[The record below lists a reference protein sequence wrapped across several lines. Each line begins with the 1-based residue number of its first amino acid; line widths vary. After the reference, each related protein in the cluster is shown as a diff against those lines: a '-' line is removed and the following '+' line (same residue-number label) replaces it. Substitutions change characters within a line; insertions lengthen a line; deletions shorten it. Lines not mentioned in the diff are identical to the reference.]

1 MGETIEEKVEAAV
14 ETVTK
19 EQPKEKKDTLGDEG
33 EFFVRRI
40 AEEVTKSIAGLL
52 NPPKPAVVADEE
64 DDDDED
70 DSPVT
75 TKKKKRKAPAPAP
88 QSKKPS
94 FFDRLKF
101 PGGK

>member
-1 MGETIEEKVEAAV
+1 MGETLEEKVEAAI
-14 ETVTK
+14 ETATK

-52 NPPKPAVVADEE
+52 NPPKPAVE
-64 DDDDED
+64 DDDED
-70 DSPVT
+70 DDSEEDSPVT
-75 TKKKKRKAPAPAP
+75 QKKRKRKAPAPAP
-88 QSKKPS
+88 QPKKLS
-94 FFDRLKF
+94 FFERLKF